1 MTRPPLS
8 RHHLLQACLSLKTAG
23 SCRRLYRLEKQ
34 KRVHFGARQ
43 AQTREAKPHSILKQ
57 ARPGHG
63 QKCVAILSQAS
74 QHVSEA
80 EVNSTQTRLPH
91 EGNGLRE
98 ALGLGKQKEG
108 LTEMAAAG
116 MEVLSG

>member
-1 MTRPPLS
+1 M
-8 RHHLLQACLSLKTAG
+8 SLKT
-23 SCRRLYRLEKQ
+23 EKQ

-43 AQTREAKPHSILKQ
+43 AQTREAKPHSILEQ

-98 ALGLGKQKEG
+98 ALGLGRQKEG

-116 MEVLSG
+116 MEVLLG